1 MVFQDLS
8 PLWISL
14 KTAISATLITFFLGI
29 AVAHRMYRY
38 QGRWKGLLEGLFI
51 LPLVLPPT
59 VVGFCLLLIFGKNG
73 PIGRLLLFFDTT
85 IIFSWPATVVAAA
98 VVSFPLMYQ
107 ASRGAF
113 EQIPPNIQ
121 DAARTLGANE
131 WTVFWRITV
140 PLAWPGIAAGII
152 LSFARSLGEFGATLM
167 LAGNIPGKTQ
177 TIPIAIYFAV
187 EAGQRDKAWAWV
199 LVVAAISFLMIYLL
213 NSWNKHSQSRMRQG
227 IAQQELQKL

>member
-1 MVFQDLS
+1 M
-8 PLWISL
+8 WISL
-14 KTAISATLITFFLGI
+14 KTTLTATTITFFTGI
-29 AVAHRMYRY
+29 AVAHYMIKY
-38 QGRWKGLLEGLFI
+38 KGKWRSLLEGLFI

-73 PIGRLLLFFDTT
+73 PIGKILFSFGTS
-85 IIFSWPATVVAAA
+85 IIFSWPATVVAAT

-107 ASRGAF
+107 AARAAF
-113 EQIPPNIQ
+113 EEIEPNIL

-131 WTVFWRITV
+131 WTIFWRITV
-140 PLAWPGIAAGII
+140 PLAWPGIAAGTI

-187 EAGQRDKAWAWV
+187 EAGQTERALLWVV
-199 LVVAAISFLMIYLL
+199 LVIAISFGMIYLL
-213 NSWNKHSQSRMRQG
+213 NYWNKYNQNRLQQTTAH
-227 IAQQELQKL
+227 QELQNYD